1 MKGPTRLVL
10 FWPSLLLA
18 ACSFAPRYQ
27 EPSTPPPPPVYQES
41 GEWQMAQPAD
51 ASKRDAWWA
60 LYQDP
65 ELNELEAK
73 IALANQ
79 DLKAALA
86 RLEQARAQTRIARSA
101 EFPTITA
108 GPTITRSRTSRD
120 APDYNPNLPIVHNDF
135 LAEGDLSYEIDL
147 WGKIRNS
154 VSAARAGAQASAA
167 DAAALELA
175 LHAELA
181 TDYFQLRNLD
191 AQRALLDHTVEAYA
205 RGLELTQHL
214 YDGGAAP
221 ISDLLQA
228 KAQLEGAK
236 TQQADISLRRS
247 QTQHGIAVLVG
258 ESASTFRLDAKPL
271 PTDAQPPALDA
282 GMPSTLVER
291 RPDVAAAERRVAQAN
306 ANIGVARA
314 AYFPVFSLGAAA
326 GFESLQSSNW
336 FSAPSRLWSIGPS
349 AVLTVFDGGL
359 HRAQSAQAHAA
370 YDEQVA
376 DYRGVVLG
384 AFQDVEDNLAALR
397 QLQSESTSEAA
408 AVEAAKGALDQAND
422 RYQGGLVT
430 YLEVVTAE
438 TTALQAELSA
448 ADIQQRRL
456 AASIALI
463 KALGGGWERA
473 R

>member
-1 MKGPTRLVL
+1 MKGSTRL
-10 FWPSLLLA
+10 LLLWPA
-18 ACSFAPRYQ
+18 LLVGACSFAPRYH
-27 EPSTPPPPPVYQES
+27 EPSTPAPPPAYQES
-41 GEWQMAQPAD
+41 GEWQPAQPAD
-51 ASKRDAWWA
+51 ASQRGEWWT
-60 LYQDP
+60 LFQDP
-65 ELNELEAK
+65 QLDALESK
-73 IALANQ
+73 LVLANQ

-108 GPTITRSRTSRD
+108 GPSVTRSRTSRN
-120 APDYNPNLPIVHNDF
+120 APDYNPNLPIIHNDF
-135 LAEGDLSYEIDL
+135 LADGDLSYEIDL
-147 WGKIRNS
+147 WGKIRNN
-154 VSAARAGAQASAA
+154 VRAARAGEQASAA
-167 DAAALELA
+167 DAATLELA

-181 TDYFQLRNLD
+181 TDYFQLRSLD
-191 AQRALLDHTVEAYA
+191 AQRALLDHTVEAYT
-205 RGLELTQHL
+205 RGLELTKNL

-228 KAQLEGAK
+228 KAQLEGAR
-236 TQQADISLRRS
+236 TQQADIALRRA

-258 ESASTFRLDAKPL
+258 ESASTFHLEVRPL
-271 PTDAQPPALDA
+271 PVDAQPPPLDA

-326 GFESLQSSNW
+326 GFESLHSANW
-336 FSAPSRLWSIGPS
+336 FTAPSRLWSIGPS

-397 QLQSESTSEAA
+397 QLQSESESEAA
-408 AVEAAKGALDQAND
+408 AVEAAQGALEQAND

-456 AASIALI
+456 AASIGLI
-463 KALGGGWERA
+463 KALGGGWERPH
-473 R
+473 